1 MKRMKAMLKNKWLIG
16 AAAGL
21 VVVALFVVLRGSKA
35 RSDAPA
41 PPPPEVEVTRV
52 EQRDVPIYSEWIG
65 TLDGMVNA
73 EIKAQ
78 VTGYLLRKDYTE
90 GNFVKKGQLMFEI
103 DPRPFQAALAQTQ
116 ADLAKAQGQFS
127 QANAQLAQAEAQLA
141 TAEANQGKTQLDEN
155 RLTGLAKTGVVAQQ
169 DSDNA
174 VQANLAGKAQVKA
187 SQAGVRTARAGVDAA
202 QSAIDAA
209 RALVASAQLN
219 LGFTRI
225 TSPIDGIA
233 GLAKAQIGDLIN
245 SNVPNSAPLT
255 TVSTVDPI
263 KVYFTMS
270 EQEYLSFTRK
280 APSQAEWNATNQ
292 KLELE
297 MVLSDGQVYPEKGK
311 FFVADREVDQKT
323 GAIRLAGIFP
333 NPGNVLRPGQYGK
346 VRAVTSTR
354 SGALLVP
361 QRAVSELQGG
371 YRVVV
376 LDSENRASIQPV
388 KVGERTGSMWVIEDG
403 LKPGDTVV
411 VEGTQRLRP
420 GSVVSPKPY
429 TSLPAA

>member
-1 MKRMKAMLKNKWLIG
+1 
-16 AAAGL
+16 
-21 VVVALFVVLRGSKA
+21 
-35 RSDAPA
+35 
-41 PPPPEVEVTRV
+41 
-52 EQRDVPIYSEWIG
+52 
-65 TLDGMVNA
+65 MVNA

-90 GNFVKKGQLMFEI
+90 GTLVKKGQLMFEI
-103 DPRPFQAALAQTQ
+103 DPRPFQAALAQAQ
-116 ADLAKAQGQFS
+116 ADLAKAQGQLS
-127 QANAQLAQAEAQLA
+127 QANAQISQAEAQLA
-141 TAEANQGKTQLDEN
+141 TSEANQGKTQLDEN

-174 VQANLAGKAQVKA
+174 VQANLAAKAQVKA

-202 QSAIDAA
+202 QSAVDAA
-209 RALVASAQLN
+209 RAAVAAAQLN
-219 LGFTRI
+219 LEFTRI
-225 TSPIDGIA
+225 SAPIDGIA
-233 GLAKAQIGDLIN
+233 GLAQAQIGDLIN

-263 KVYFTMS
+263 KVYFTLS
-270 EQEYLSFTRK
+270 EQEYLSFARN
-280 APSQAEWNATNQ
+280 APSQTEWNANNQ

-323 GAIRLAGIFP
+323 GAIRLAGLFP

-346 VRAVTSTR
+346 IRAVTSMKP
-354 SGALLVP
+354 GAVLVP

-376 LDSENRASIQPV
+376 LDSENRVSIKPV
-388 KVGERTGSMWVIEDG
+388 KVGERTGSMWVIEEG

-429 TSLPAA
+429 VTATAD